1 MNKLKVNS
9 KNPKKQRN
17 AVKKLK
23 NHQVSKLFTV
33 PLSKELQA
41 EWGIKR
47 LPVRTGDTVRVVK
60 GDFVDIEG
68 EVLEKNKKNLTVTIE
83 ECTIEKR
90 DGSEY
95 SVPISVSKLLL
106 TQFGGKKNRI
116 EDPWRRDKMIERKEK
131 LVELGEE
138 KEE

>member
-1 MNKLKVNS
+1 MKVNS
-9 KNPKKQRN
+9 KKPSKQRR
-17 AVKKLK
+17 ALRKLK
-23 NHQVSKLFTV
+23 NHQVSKMFTV

-47 LPVRTGDTVRVVK
+47 LPLRQGDTVRVVK

-68 EVLEKNKKNLTVTIE
+68 EVLDKNKKSLTVTIE

-95 SVPISVSKLLL
+95 YVPIPPSKLLL
-106 TQFGGKKNRI
+106 TKFSGKKDRI
-116 EDPWRRDKMIERKEK
+116 EDPWRRDKMIERKQK
-131 LVELGEE
+131 LDELGEE
-138 KEE
+138 I